1 MISCPAREKTESDVR
16 ASRSSAKIGTFS
28 ELYLLT
34 ARRSRATIKLSMEVK
49 MKQNITLR
57 LDKDLIKRGKVIA
70 SKKDTS
76 LNRLLSDFL
85 KQIVDE
91 EDHYEQCKRKAL
103 NILDKG
109 YYLGGKI
116 TYTREEL
123 HER

>member
-1 MISCPAREKTESDVR
+1 
-16 ASRSSAKIGTFS
+16 
-28 ELYLLT
+28 
-34 ARRSRATIKLSMEVK
+34 
-49 MKQNITLR
+49 MKQNVTLR

-70 SKKDTS
+70 SRKETS

-85 KQIVDE
+85 KQIVEE

-103 NILDKG
+103 DILNKG
-109 YYLGGKI
+109 YHFGGKI